1 MEKEKKELTP
11 EEQVR
16 KDRIRLRLF
25 VLLIIL
31 DVLLVGYLVFEMIM
45 IFSINSNKNSSASN
59 IRVILDTIKLLK

>member
-1 MEKEKKELTP
+1 MVEKEKKELTP

-31 DVLLVGYLVFEMIM
+31 DILLIGYLVFEMIM
-45 IFSINSNKNSSASN
+45 IFSINSNKNSSSN
-59 IRVILDTIKLLK
+59 IGVIIDTFKLLK